1 MVLAKLTGGITHGF
15 EGRCNSHRLCGKSDG
30 SARLPDSSH
39 AGANRKLTSY
49 EIRPACSAACLS
61 VVVSEAHAFCRE
73 FVEIRRPASHQTLVI
88 RAEVP
93 NADVVAHD
101 DNDVGF
107 LFLRDG
113 GCGCHCENCH
123 NCR

>member
-15 EGRCNSHRLCGKSDG
+15 KSRRNSHRLCGKSEG
-30 SARLPDSSH
+30 GARLADGGH
-39 AGANRKLTSY
+39 AGANRKLASD
-49 EIRPACSAACLS
+49 EIRPACSAARLS

-101 DNDVGF
+101 HNDVGF

-113 GCGCHCENCH
+113 GC
-123 NCR
+123 